1 MSILKAF
8 NNHFKEFIQDMIL
21 VFPHDTELKTSNV
34 FLEGLIKMKPRSVL
48 NVWKEKINDVYQ
60 EEIKEGDYDFFIEK
74 NYEEDVGNGDNKLTS
89 SIKKMQKKISNMTK
103 GNKIKAMKYV
113 QNLTKLCN
121 LYFINKP

>member
-8 NNHFKEFIQDMIL
+8 NNHFKEFIQDMIS

-74 NYEEDVGNGDNKLTS
+74 NYDEDVGDSGNKLTS

>member
-8 NNHFKEFIQDMIL
+8 NNHFKEFLQDMIL

-34 FLEGLIKMKPRSVL
+34 FMEGLIKMKPRSVL
-48 NVWKEKINDVYQ
+48 EVWKVKINDVYQ
-60 EEIKEGDYDFFIEK
+60 EEIKKGDYNFFIEK
-74 NYEEDVGNGDNKLTS
+74 NYDEDVGNGDNKLTS

-103 GNKIKAMKYV
+103 ENKIKAMKYV